1 VVARSSGGYDQHVE
15 QAVEAGAAGYIMKET
30 ASTDLVRAIRET
42 SEGNAL
48 FSPPIAKRLL
58 SRSRNRDSLA
68 KSTAPPALTSRQTE
82 VVQLIAEGYSS
93 KQIAEM
99 LSISLKTVEKH
110 RQAVMNKLDIH
121 EIATLTRY
129 AVSMGIIA
137 LNSSDQVTPVAE
149 PFHTL
154 PGREQVSP

>member
-1 VVARSSGGYDQHVE
+1 
-15 QAVEAGAAGYIMKET
+15 
-30 ASTDLVRAIRET
+30 
-42 SEGNAL
+42 
-48 FSPPIAKRLL
+48 
-58 SRSRNRDSLA
+58 LA